1 MGSWL
6 PLQLCDALTAGLGR
20 AGSQIHH
27 LPRVVAVFGEA
38 GWKCVPFPNNSVKK
52 KKRKENK
59 CFQIVL
65 PFKILS
71 ENKRTEKKEEG
82 NNRGK

>member
-6 PLQLCDALTAGLGR
+6 PPQLCDALTAGLVR
-20 AGSQIHH
+20 AGSQTHH
-27 LPRVVAVFGEA
+27 LPRAVAVFREA
-38 GWKCVPFPNNSVKK
+38 GPKSVPFPESSVKK
-52 KKRKENK
+52 KKES
-59 CFQIVL
+59 FQIVL

-82 NNRGK
+82 NN